1 MGASKSRQWDYSS
14 RSLTPGGWA
23 AGNYQKSGAF
33 DLKEK
38 FQKWTKT
45 LNNAHD

>member
-1 MGASKSRQWDYSS
+1 MGASSSRQGDYGYMSLPS
-14 RSLTPGGWA
+14 GGQAACNYYERS
-23 AGNYQKSGAF
+23 F

-45 LNNAHD
+45 LNNTHD